1 MGFLNKQGQINQL
14 LAWNFKIACI
24 INFLINVIKWQLK
37 RNFHIMLTEHQPNF
51 FLTFKLGNQDLLN
64 NLRKIQ
70 HQFVGRNK
78 EFKAFM
84 EPVGKA

>member
-1 MGFLNKQGQINQL
+1 
-14 LAWNFKIACI
+14 
-24 INFLINVIKWQLK
+24 
-37 RNFHIMLTEHQPNF
+37 MLTEHQPNF